1 MANSTA
7 YGFMTLKD
15 LMKERVSDNLPIVQN
30 AINESIMEYQREADA
45 MLSILV
51 QRVTEYSIRYQLP
64 GSSTLQPLDQHG
76 NPLPVLPSGYYDV
89 AFPIQ
94 GAGTAWGNNRITRAL
109 MTIADANRF
118 TLNVMNA
125 DLDWMARH
133 ILAALFTNTTWT
145 WVDDDHGT
153 LTIQPLA
160 NGDSVVYTRKGGTAS
175 TDNHYLATA
184 DAIADATNP
193 YDNIYDELSEHP
205 SNSGPY
211 VAYIPTALK
220 ATTMALA
227 NFVEIGDPDIQ
238 QGSEV
243 STVRASLN
251 QGFGDMVLG
260 KTDNMW
266 IVEWKR
272 LPADII
278 LAVAQG
284 ADPVVGMR
292 EYPSPA
298 LQGLFPEFQDV
309 DGNRHLN
316 KFLRFA
322 GFGVLNRVGAV
333 VQRIGNGSY
342 AIPTGYSAPLAV

>member
-15 LMKERVSDNLPIVQN
+15 LMKERVSDNLPIVQS
-30 AINESIMEYQREADA
+30 AINESIMEYQRESDA

-125 DLDWMARH
+125 DLDWLARH

-153 LTIQPLA
+153 LTDQPLA

-238 QGSEV
+238 QGTEV